1 MQAST
6 RTGRMK
12 AERRKH
18 YRALFR
24 QRPQGWVTVSQG
36 HEAEPQQLYWDFA
49 EPSPRHRPPSE
60 AL

>member
-6 RTGRMK
+6 RTERMK

-24 QRPQGWVTVSQG
+24 QRPQGLGDS
-36 HEAEPQQLYWDFA
+36 EPGTRGRA
-49 EPSPRHRPPSE
+49 AA
-60 AL
+60 ALLGLRRAQPHV